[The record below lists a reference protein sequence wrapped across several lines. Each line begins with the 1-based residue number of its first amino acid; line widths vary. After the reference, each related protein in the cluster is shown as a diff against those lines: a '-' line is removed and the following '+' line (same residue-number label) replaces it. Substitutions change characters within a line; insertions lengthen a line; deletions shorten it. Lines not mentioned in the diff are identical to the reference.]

1 MTAWQWVL
9 VGFGVWLAVALPLG
23 FAFGR
28 VLRDRRVI
36 DTDALEDESSGEDDR
51 ATAQPPAASED
62 DTGDEGET
70 LAEHWLRH
78 R

>member
-1 MTAWQWVL
+1 M
-9 VGFGVWLAVALPLG
+9 
-23 FAFGR
+23 
-28 VLRDRRVI
+28 I